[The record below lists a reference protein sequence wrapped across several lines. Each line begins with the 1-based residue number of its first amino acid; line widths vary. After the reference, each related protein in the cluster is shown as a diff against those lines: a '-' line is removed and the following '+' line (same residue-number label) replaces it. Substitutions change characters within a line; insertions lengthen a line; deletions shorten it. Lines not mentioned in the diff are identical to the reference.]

1 MEEDGIIIMKK
12 MYLEWA
18 HYGINVAAIWA
29 IFYYGMQK
37 IGTTQK
43 SLAILFI
50 GSVIAFKFL
59 DEYLHKK
66 WRL

>member
-1 MEEDGIIIMKK
+1 MKK
-12 MYLEWA
+12 NILEWM
-18 HYGINVAAIWA
+18 HYGINVAVLWA

-37 IGTTQK
+37 IGTTNK
-43 SLAILFI
+43 SLAIIFVI
-50 GSVIAFKFL
+50 SVVAFKFV